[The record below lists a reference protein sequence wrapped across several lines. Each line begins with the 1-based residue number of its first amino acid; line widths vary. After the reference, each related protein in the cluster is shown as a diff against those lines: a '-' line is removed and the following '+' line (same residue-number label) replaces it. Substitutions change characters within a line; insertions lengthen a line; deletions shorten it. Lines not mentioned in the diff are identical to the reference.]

1 MDKTQKRIIDAY
13 THYVVENKNQPSSIE
28 SFASELKL
36 KESTFL
42 KHFSSFNQ
50 LQQDFWSILF
60 DDTIQKIESEEIYQT
75 YSVNEKVLAFYF
87 TWIEALKEYRS
98 YAIYVLGQERIY
110 ELYPSDF
117 DTFKKRFNVYIS
129 NLVEEGVATQEIAK
143 RLYITDK
150 YHYVLWS
157 QPVSIIKFWVKD
169 ESKNFE
175 DTDALIEKTVNFS
188 FDLMNP
194 NGFDSFFDLAKFHI
208 QHF

>member
-1 MDKTQKRIIDAY
+1 MSQ
-13 THYVVENKNQPSSIE
+13 
-28 SFASELKL
+28 
-36 KESTFL
+36 
-42 KHFSSFNQ
+42 
-50 LQQDFWSILF
+50 
-60 DDTIQKIESEEIYQT
+60 
-75 YSVNEKVLAFYF
+75 
-87 TWIEALKEYRS
+87 
-98 YAIYVLGQERIY
+98 
-110 ELYPSDF
+110 LYPGALALLRQSLNREDALF
-117 DTFKKRFNVYIS
+117 HEHQWEAIS

-150 YHYVLWS
+150 YHYALWS

>member
-36 KESTFL
+36 LESTFL

-50 LQQDFWSILF
+50 LQMDFWSILF

-75 YSVNEKVLAFYF
+75 YSVNEKVLAFYY